1 MTRGQI
7 PFGHVALVQ
16 LVAVHGAAGASSG
29 ARNALINDASTEMK
43 FPDGHSRPDKGKANS
58 LSQERKFK

>member
-1 MTRGQI
+1 VR
-7 PFGHVALVQ
+7 
-16 LVAVHGAAGASSG
+16 GAAGASSG
-29 ARNALINDASTEMK
+29 AGNALINDATTEMK